1 MPTASSATFS
11 SRSPAWPS
19 NCKDGRSR
27 EAGARLDDGQFE
39 IVVYD
44 EGPLLETIANAPRLF
59 LGTIGRAR
67 RYRRLVA
74 REAVVTTERPVEHHR
89 DGEPEPVAS
98 RFEIAL
104 LPRSLPILVP
114 RETAEDPLGPFVPET
129 R

>member
-1 MPTASSATFS
+1 MQYGGGAVLNP
-11 SRSPAWPS
+11 
-19 NCKDGRSR
+19 
-27 EAGARLDDGQFE
+27 GARLDDGQFE

-67 RYRRLVA
+67 RYRCLVT

-89 DGEPEPVAS
+89 DGEPEPAAS
-98 RFEIAL
+98 HFEIAL
-104 LPRSLPILVP
+104 LPRALPILVP
-114 RETAEDPLGPFVPET
+114 RETAEDPRGPFAPQP